1 MVPTGISAECSA
13 LTCPRLVESPYAENS
28 YQNIRVNLLSF
39 RKIFKGADGLG
50 FDDYIDNEG
59 FPDVSERFLDN
70 IVATLEVI
78 DAADTSINAEVA
90 SIQTVADETACTNAS
105 AAPDQPNQLN
115 VCRLAGSI
123 KRITDDLKID
133 FVTIVGVMIPDSAQ
147 SDND

>member
-1 MVPTGISAECSA
+1 M
-13 LTCPRLVESPYAENS
+13 
-28 YQNIRVNLLSF
+28 
-39 RKIFKGADGLG
+39 
-50 FDDYIDNEG
+50 
-59 FPDVSERFLDN
+59 
-70 IVATLEVI
+70 ATLAVI
-78 DAADTSINAEVA
+78 DIADASVNTEVA
-90 SIQTVADETACTNAS
+90 SIQTVAQETACTNAA